1 MPARE
6 QPRGDT
12 DEVDRD
18 EPHGTLDRL
27 LVSGLIG
34 LVGLGACS
42 AGTLARARC
51 LVHGDIGDS
60 ASSATSATSSA
71 PPASATT
78 AAATTTSAVAYP
90 AADVCTY
97 LAGQIPALT
106 AIGSPVGVQANLAGN
121 LFGFFQS
128 HGIPADGAQLDDAT
142 KAQCPDVRS
151 QILVLSGLTSF
162 TQL

>member
-1 MPARE
+1 MNRMAPSTALLA
-6 QPRGDT
+6 
-12 DEVDRD
+12 DRS
-18 EPHGTLDRL
+18 H
-27 LVSGLIG
+27 G

-42 AGTLARARC
+42 AGANPAPHPR
-51 LVHGDIGDS
+51 LVHGDIARHLERPQRRRRHRRLRD
-60 ASSATSATSSA
+60 
-71 PPASATT
+71 
-78 AAATTTSAVAYP
+78 AATTTSAGAYP

-97 LAGQIPALT
+97 LTGQIPALT

-128 HGIPADGAQLDDAT
+128 HGVPADGAQLDDAT

>member
-1 MPARE
+1 MNRVAPSMA
-6 QPRGDT
+6 
-12 DEVDRD
+12 V
-18 EPHGTLDRL
+18 
-27 LVSGLIG
+27 LVTSLAA
-34 LVGLGACS
+34 LGACS
-42 AGTLARARC
+42 TGTPPAPTPA
-51 LVHGDIGDS
+51 
-60 ASSATSATSSA
+60 ASSAASSPATTSSA
-71 PPASATT
+71 G
-78 AAATTTSAVAYP
+78 AYP

-97 LAGQIPALT
+97 LTGQLPALT

-128 HGIPADGAQLDDAT
+128 HGVPADGAQLDDAT

>member
-1 MPARE
+1 MNRVAPSMA
-6 QPRGDT
+6 
-12 DEVDRD
+12 V
-18 EPHGTLDRL
+18 
-27 LVSGLIG
+27 LVTSLAA
-34 LVGLGACS
+34 LAACS
-42 AGTLARARC
+42 TGTPPAPTPA
-51 LVHGDIGDS
+51 
-60 ASSATSATSSA
+60 ASSAATSAATSATAATSS
-71 PPASATT
+71 
-78 AAATTTSAVAYP
+78 AAATTTSAGAYT

-97 LAGQIPALT
+97 LTGQLPALT

-128 HGIPADGAQLDDAT
+128 HGVPADGAQLDDAT

>member
-1 MPARE
+1 MNRVAPSMA
-6 QPRGDT
+6 
-12 DEVDRD
+12 V
-18 EPHGTLDRL
+18 
-27 LVSGLIG
+27 LVTGSG
-34 LVGLGACS
+34 
-42 AGTLARARC
+42 RARR
-51 LVHGDIGDS
+51 LQHRRHPRRPTP
-60 ASSATSATSSA
+60 AATSATSQS
-71 PPASATT
+71 PRRPQRRRRHRRSR
-78 AAATTTSAVAYP
+78 ATTTSAVAYP

-97 LAGQIPALT
+97 LTGQIPALT